1 MLEVLAPAGRYL
13 IPYTSEIATALI
25 ACLLVM
31 FGGEINRVMR
41 KLLSGHHF
49 IIRTTAFILLNAF
62 GYGLLIVKASPY
74 LARTLRTIE
83 PGMMFGLILL
93 CFLIIGMWAQNN
105 RHV

>member
-13 IPYTSEIATALI
+13 TPYTGEISTALV

-31 FGGEINRVMR
+31 SGGEINRLMR

-49 IIRTTAFILLNAF
+49 IIRTAAFILLNAF

-74 LARTLRTIE
+74 LAHTLRTVE
-83 PGMMFGLILL
+83 PGMMLGLILL
-93 CFLIIGMWAQNN
+93 CFLIIGIWAQNN